1 MYVCILYIVVH
12 TLYMIYV
19 HIEMDFIEFCYY
31 IVLYTICTILTYI
44 PLYYYIYYTGWA
56 SLMAQGEDGFN
67 KHTQNI
73 LETTQIIAKGVRE
86 IQGLR
91 LLGGTPEAM
100 IVCFAGKKYSFW
112 VIWFNYD

>member
-1 MYVCILYIVVH
+1 
-12 TLYMIYV
+12 
-19 HIEMDFIEFCYY
+19 
-31 IVLYTICTILTYI
+31 
-44 PLYYYIYYTGWA
+44 
-56 SLMAQGEDGFN
+56 MAQGEDGFN

-100 IVCFAGKKYSFW
+100 IVCFAGKKYNFW
-112 VIWFNYD
+112 VIWFYHFKMFFYVLMFYNYYCTIYRC